1 MLDALAKLI
10 QHKPESTSVPH
21 LIVGLGNPGREY
33 RESRHNA
40 GFMVIDLLSQT
51 FGFGLSRLQSKALVG
66 QGDVEGKR
74 VILAKPQTFMNLSG
88 QSVGPLVRFYKIPLE
103 NLLVIYDDMDL
114 PLGTVRIRPSGGSAG
129 QKGLASVIERLG
141 TQDFPR
147 VRIGIGRPNGRMDA
161 RDYVLDDF
169 NRGDK
174 ELFNQVLE
182 RVRDAVQIYLR
193 EGLETAMNRCNG
205 PLEKG

>member
-1 MLDALAKLI
+1 
-10 QHKPESTSVPH
+10 
-21 LIVGLGNPGREY
+21 
-33 RESRHNA
+33 
-40 GFMVIDLLSQT
+40 
-51 FGFGLSRLQSKALVG
+51 
-66 QGDVEGKR
+66 
-74 VILAKPQTFMNLSG
+74 
-88 QSVGPLVRFYKIPLE
+88 VGPLVRFYKIPLE